1 MEKKIINKFGKHY
14 LLGINKDGE
23 YVWLEKESWDC
34 GWYWGFGYLHTFT
47 NNRQPERSKDLSSH
61 FHFDTTFLKG
71 PDCCFEMFKNY
82 FKETVLTKEEIWEL
96 CDYMKTFYSLKEVAE
111 LFKHGYSRQTERA
124 KVEKIQSETQYDLV
138 NKVWLPEVF
147 KRVETLLTPQ

>member
-34 GWYWGFGYLHTFT
+34 GWYWGYGYLHTFT

-71 PDCCFEMFKNY
+71 PDCCFEMFKTY
-82 FKETVLTKEEIWEL
+82 FKETVLTDNEIWEL
-96 CDYMKTFYSLKEVAE
+96 CDYMKTFYTLKEVAE
-111 LFKHGYSRQTERA
+111 LFKKGYSHQTERA

-147 KRVETLLTPQ
+147 KRIETLLTP